1 MKTKETTE
9 KDFHAVA
16 FFRNVKEQIAKELDG
31 KTFEQQKKLLQ
42 QLLSGEIKLKVSEQ

>member
-1 MKTKETTE
+1 MKTETTT

-16 FFRNVKEQIAKELDG
+16 FFRKVKEQIAKELEG

-42 QLLSGEIKLKVSEQ
+42 QFLSGEKKLKVSES